1 MSDAKCAGLILDAI
15 DQLRKRKARPDLER
29 ICHMLERRHGVKGS
43 AVNEEL
49 SRLVSEGT
57 VIKVDYKGNTSYR
70 NAAKWIK
77 TKTQFYG
84 SFYNSSD
91 ISSVVV
97 EAVRSLTAPTKEQ
110 TLRSASLQ
118 DIEQFLLK
126 RDSQSNLNLATL
138 RVVLEK
144 EVERHHLHQLPN
156 GEFIALKSSFNDGF
170 GAQSPEF
177 GKKFD
182 GSPSK
187 RLKSDSDSVCQENSS
202 NSSDESHVS
211 RCDYCLFTS
220 AANRKGEPEELLIC
234 KECGA
239 KAHPT
244 CMEYTKLLYEN
255 YPEPENWQCPDCKT
269 CFICEDTVGTTDLL
283 TCYICFN
290 GYHMNCHDPVVTEK
304 PEGIWLCCS
313 CDTSVDKEKVRPNT
327 NVGLHS
333 GTPNAY
339 PQKEGFHNSLEHYP
353 TQIPA
358 AKKWSIENVETFF
371 KFIGFEE
378 EAPAFREQEIDGLSL
393 LLMKRIDVLTG
404 LGIKLGPALKIYK
417 HIVTLQAK
425 VGEN

>member
-1 MSDAKCAGLILDAI
+1 MSEAKCAGLILDAI

-49 SRLVSEGT
+49 SKLVSEGT

-97 EAVRSLTAPTKEQ
+97 EAVRSLTAPTKDQ

-138 RVVLEK
+138 RAVLEK

-156 GEFIALKSSFNDGF
+156 GEFIALKSPSFNDGL
-170 GAQSPEF
+170 GVQSSEF

-187 RLKSDSDSVCQENSS
+187 VDIYVF
-202 NSSDESHVS
+202 VS
-211 RCDYCLFTS
+211 LNF
-220 AANRKGEPEELLIC
+220 L
-234 KECGA
+234 
-239 KAHPT
+239 
-244 CMEYTKLLYEN
+244 
-255 YPEPENWQCPDCKT
+255 
-269 CFICEDTVGTTDLL
+269 
-283 TCYICFN
+283 
-290 GYHMNCHDPVVTEK
+290 
-304 PEGIWLCCS
+304 
-313 CDTSVDKEKVRPNT
+313 
-327 NVGLHS
+327 
-333 GTPNAY
+333 
-339 PQKEGFHNSLEHYP
+339 
-353 TQIPA
+353 
-358 AKKWSIENVETFF
+358 
-371 KFIGFEE
+371 
-378 EAPAFREQEIDGLSL
+378 
-393 LLMKRIDVLTG
+393 
-404 LGIKLGPALKIYK
+404 
-417 HIVTLQAK
+417 
-425 VGEN
+425 